1 MPHPRHWKLA
11 LLIVSFALLAAL
23 YSIVVPAF
31 ETPDE
36 IWHFAFVQHLASGQG
51 LPVSAP
57 NTPALMRQQ
66 SVQPPA
72 YYLAAAALTTWI
84 DQRDFPD
91 IYLRA
96 NPHRAIGRAD
106 TAGNINYLVH
116 HADEAWP
123 WSGSI
128 LALHLARLLSIALGC
143 VTLWATYRILVL
155 LLDETLALLGTAMV
169 AFIPQ
174 FIFISASASNDNAV
188 NALATLV
195 LWRVVVLL
203 ARPPA
208 DVGDAARRWWRPGR
222 SFIVLG
228 SLLGLAVLSKLS
240 ALALL
245 AIVGLA
251 VLATAWRARRWQVV
265 LHGALWV
272 GLPVLLIGAWWY
284 VRNVQLYGDPLAWN
298 MWQANIL
305 LRVAPATWQTIAN
318 ELGSLE
324 QSFWGLFGWLNVP
337 YPAWVYALLRG
348 LALILGAGL
357 LMAGGRAWRSRVRPD
372 WRWLAGGL
380 LVLWL
385 GLLGVSWLNF
395 MRSAPA
401 AQGRYFFP
409 ALAAIALLAALSLR
423 SWRSPHGLPIL
434 NGIAVGGLVTL
445 SLLTP
450 WLVIRPAYQ
459 PPPAVTV
466 TDLQP
471 VQVDFGEQFTLRG
484 MVATPDQVT
493 PGATAKI
500 TLTWQALQPG
510 PTDYSVFVQLIDDA
524 GLVVAQADTMPGGG
538 LLPTSQW
545 QPGQQRTEAYQVH
558 IPDLAYAPNQAQWAI
573 GLYDARQGQRLPA
586 ISSRLPSAMQI
597 TDDALRFGAVAVQP
611 QSGEVP
617 NPIAIDF
624 QDNVTLAGYSFSAR
638 RLEPGQPL
646 TVTLYWQAR
655 GPVARDYTTFAHA
668 LDQDYQTWGGHDG
681 APVVPTSAWTPGTTI
696 TDTHTFVVDPT
707 APPGLYQIEVGL
719 YPWPSFD
726 RLPLVVTSGA
736 EGADRV
742 LLGPLGVR
750 RETTSR

>member
-1 MPHPRHWKLA
+1 MLQPHRWKLA
-11 LLIVSFALLAAL
+11 LLIVSFALLATA
-23 YSIVVPAF
+23 YSVIVPAF

-57 NTPALMRQQ
+57 NTQALMRQQ

-72 YYLAAAALTTWI
+72 YYLAAAALTAWI
-84 DQRDFPD
+84 DQRDFPA
-91 IYLRA
+91 IYARA

-106 TAGNINYLVH
+106 TGGNINYLVH
-116 HADEAWP
+116 HAGEAWP

-128 LALHLARLLSIALGC
+128 LALHLARWLSIALGC
-143 VTLWATYRILVL
+143 VTLWATYRMLAL
-155 LLDETLALLGTAMV
+155 LLDETLTLWGTAVV

-208 DVGDAARRWWRPGR
+208 AVGDASSRWWQPSGP
-222 SFIVLG
+222 FILLG

-265 LHGALWV
+265 LHSALWI
-272 GLPVLLIGAWWY
+272 GLPVLLIGGWWY
-284 VRNVQLYGDPLAWN
+284 ARNLQLYGDPLAWN

-318 ELGSLE
+318 ESSSLE

-337 YPAWVYALLRG
+337 YPGWVYTLLRG
-348 LALILGAGL
+348 LALVLGAGL
-357 LMAGGRAWRSRVRPD
+357 VLAAWRTWRSRARPD

-380 LVLWL
+380 LILWL
-385 GLLGVSWLNF
+385 GLLVASWLNF

-409 ALAAIALLAALSLR
+409 ALATIALLVALGLR
-423 SWRSPHGLPIL
+423 AWRPPHGVPVL
-434 NGIAVGGLVTL
+434 NLAAVGGLLSL

-450 WLVIRPAYQ
+450 WWVIQPAYQ
-459 PPPAVTV
+459 PPPDLPVTADNQPIQV
-466 TDLQP
+466 T
-471 VQVDFGEQFTLRG
+471 FGEQFTLRG
-484 MVATPDQVT
+484 VAATADQVT
-493 PGATAKI
+493 PGATASV
-500 TLTWQALQPG
+500 TVTWQAQQPG
-510 PTDYSVFVQLIDDA
+510 PIDYSIFVQLIDEA
-524 GLVVAQADTMPGGG
+524 GLVVAQADSMPGGG

-545 QPGQQRTEAYQVH
+545 QPGQQRSESYRVP
-558 IPDLAYAPNQAQWAI
+558 IPDLAYAPNQTRWAV

-586 ISSRLPSAMQI
+586 TGRHLPSDMRI
-597 TDDALRFGAVAVQP
+597 SDDALRFGTVTIEPQP
-611 QSGEVP
+611 GQVP
-617 NPIAIDF
+617 NPIAVDF

-646 TVTLYWQAR
+646 TITLYWQAR
-655 GPVARDYTTFAHA
+655 GPVARDYTTFTHL
-668 LDQDYQTWGGHDG
+668 LDSDYLTRGGHDG
-681 APVVPTSAWTPGTTI
+681 VPQIPSSAWTPGTLI
-696 TDTHTFVVDPT
+696 TDTHTFAVDP
-707 APPGLYQIEVGL
+707 AALPGLYQVEVGL
-719 YPWPSFD
+719 YPWPSYD
-726 RLPLVVTSGA
+726 RLPLVETDGA

-742 LLGPLGVR
+742 LLGPLAVQ
-750 RETTSR
+750 